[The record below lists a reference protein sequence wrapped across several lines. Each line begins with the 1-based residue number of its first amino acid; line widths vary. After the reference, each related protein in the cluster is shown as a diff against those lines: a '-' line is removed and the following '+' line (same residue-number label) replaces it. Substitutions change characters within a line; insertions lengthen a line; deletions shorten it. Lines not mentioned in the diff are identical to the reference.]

1 MIPAFFPQFKCFR
14 VPVTSVCCNWVRHHP
29 RPHRLGCWLLIVQ
42 RAEKR
47 WQQWSEPWKWEELKW
62 GLKCVDI
69 SNQLTADF
77 FFFLEAET
85 LELVISKNKGILP
98 IALGSVLKRVIHTA
112 VSFWECLCH
121 VQTPTTTFSWYSSV
135 TFFYGWIC
143 WLTNSICHSGPSLKL
158 FWEFFKTAFSCNLH
172 AVVSF

>member
-77 FFFLEAET
+77 FFFFGSGDIRTCYIQEQRYFTHRPRLCAEKSDT
-85 LELVISKNKGILP
+85 HRCFLLGVSLPCANTYDHIFLILLSDIFLWVDLLINKFHLSLRP
-98 IALGSVLKRVIHTA
+98 QSEVVLGVL
-112 VSFWECLCH
+112 
-121 VQTPTTTFSWYSSV
+121 
-135 TFFYGWIC
+135 
-143 WLTNSICHSGPSLKL
+143 
-158 FWEFFKTAFSCNLH
+158 
-172 AVVSF
+172 